1 MNESYRFTISR
12 NLKLYFDHVHDV
24 FEITA
29 DVLIPNPPY
38 TSSNFYAKIWEVGME
53 EAGLIVELI
62 RNSLEE
68 PLPDNRLPIP
78 DYGVFSIKKISDTVF
93 RLNIYTSEN
102 TFFWTHI
109 TSEQV
114 NELLT
119 IMQRIHDTLA
129 KGQE

>member
-12 NLKLYFDHVHDV
+12 NIKLYFDHVHDT

-29 DVLIPNPPY
+29 DANIPTTPLPPTEVY
-38 TSSNFYAKIWEVGME
+38 TKIWEIGLK

-62 RNSLEE
+62 RNNLEE

-102 TFFWTHI
+102 TFFWTYL
-109 TSEQV
+109 TPEQV
-114 NELLT
+114 KELQT
-119 IMQRIHDTLA
+119 IMQHIHDTLA